1 MRVGSSSPTTASEL
15 PSHGSSAGFVGNA
28 HSSDDIPEQ
37 ATVEIFSLFLRHVLQ
52 NCPPQHDTR
61 QQRPECLVEFS
72 RISRELSGLTGTGAE
87 VRATADGEMV
97 LYRLVNGTYVH
108 TRHVPALLE
117 AKKRFAVIED
127 GVPAMT
133 NAVLGQTTCEAIALR
148 LQSVQQNT
156 AGRDDK

>member
-1 MRVGSSSPTTASEL
+1 M
-15 PSHGSSAGFVGNA
+15 
-28 HSSDDIPEQ
+28 
-37 ATVEIFSLFLRHVLQ
+37 
-52 NCPPQHDTR
+52 
-61 QQRPECLVEFS
+61 
-72 RISRELSGLTGTGAE
+72 TGTGAE